1 MGKKISLVIVMV
13 IAAVLFISGYLG
25 NNKVAPKPYN
35 ETQFLM
41 DTVIEITAYGPGA
54 EEAVKAAFG
63 EFQRL
68 HAITNNFDENSQVSK
83 INQMAGREK
92 VAVDPSLV
100 RIIKFSQDVSDKLGD
115 SFDITIG
122 PLTKLWGI
130 GNKGEY
136 VPSQAEID
144 QVLPLVNYHLV
155 EVDTEAN
162 TVYLPKVGMMLDLGA
177 IAKGYATDQAIE
189 ILKAKGITSALVNAG
204 GNVRVIGN
212 KPDGKPW
219 RIGIQHPRDADGIA
233 GKLALTE
240 WDTMET
246 SGDYQRFIMKDGI
259 RYSHLLNPRTGWQ
272 PREVASV
279 TMVNNSST
287 YGDILSK
294 PIFVLGVEKGLEL
307 LRQFPGNEAVI
318 VTLDGKI
325 IITPGLEGK
334 IELSSEGGK

>member
-1 MGKKISLVIVMV
+1 MGKKISLGIVMV
-13 IAAVLFISGYLG
+13 VALALLISGCLG
-25 NNKVAPKPYN
+25 NNIAAPKPFK

-68 HAITNNFDENSQVSK
+68 HTLTNNFDENSQLSK
-83 INQMAGREK
+83 INQMAGKEK
-92 VAVDPSLV
+92 VAVDPTLV
-100 RIIKFSQDVSDKLGD
+100 DIIRFSKDVSDKLGD

-130 GNKGEY
+130 GQKGEY
-136 VPSQAEID
+136 VPTQAEID
-144 QVLPLVNYHLV
+144 KVLPLVNYHLV
-155 EVDTEAN
+155 EVDTNAN
-162 TVYLPKVGMMLDLGA
+162 TVYLPKTGMMLDLGS
-177 IAKGYATDQAIE
+177 IAKGYATDLAIE
-189 ILKAKGITSALVNAG
+189 KLKALGISSALVNAG

-219 RIGIQHPRDADGIA
+219 RIGIQHPRDTDGIS

-259 RYSHLLNPRTGWQ
+259 RYSHILNPRTGWQ

-279 TMVNNSST
+279 TMVNSSST

-294 PIFVLGVEKGLEL
+294 PIFVLGVQKGLEL
-307 LRQFPGNEAVI
+307 LKQFPGNEAVI

-334 IELSSEGGK
+334 IELTSETSK